1 MSGTRHGLGSD
12 LARVDAHVVQP
23 EEYDEIPE
31 VTEEMF
37 ARGEL
42 MRGGRPVRLGRP
54 PKEARKMPTTIRLD
68 PDVLAYFKGTGPG
81 WQSRINETLRK
92 MAGL

>member
-1 MSGTRHGLGSD
+1 MSGNRHVLGSD
-12 LARVDAHVVQP
+12 LAKVDAHIIQP
-23 EEYDEIPE
+23 EEYDDIPE

-42 MRGGRPVRLGRP
+42 MRAGRPTRLGRP
-54 PKEARKMPTTIRLD
+54 PKEIRKKPTTIRLD
-68 PDVLAYFKGTGPG
+68 PDVLSYFKNTGPG

-92 MAGL
+92 AAGL

>member
-1 MSGTRHGLGSD
+1 MSGNKQDLGSD
-12 LARVDAHVVQP
+12 LAKVDAHVIQP

-37 ARGEL
+37 ARGQV
-42 MRGGRPVRLGRP
+42 MRAGRPVRLGRP
-54 PKEARKMPTTIRLD
+54 PKEIRKQPTTIRLD
-68 PDVLAYFKGTGPG
+68 PDVLTYFKSTGPG

-92 MAGL
+92 VAGL